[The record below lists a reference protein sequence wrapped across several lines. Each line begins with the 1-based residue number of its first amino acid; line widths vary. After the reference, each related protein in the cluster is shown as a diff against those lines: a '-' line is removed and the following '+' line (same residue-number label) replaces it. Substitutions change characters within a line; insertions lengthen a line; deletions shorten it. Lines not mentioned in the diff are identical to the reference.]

1 MIPALLVGSGE
12 SQVTRKKREVRFLPR
27 HQASSG
33 VKLRWYQSGEE
44 VNTGWEH
51 YDFSQGRS
59 SPHWLYVR
67 LPRLQAAGQRKK
79 KWSSAAPETSDTKS
93 EQPDTREATESPAP
107 TQLYKKMWPVL
118 LASSLRHLEW
128 TADVAMVLWVKLRR
142 EDLFC
147 QVQRRNSVRIYLA

>member
-1 MIPALLVGSGE
+1 MTLALLVGRGE

-93 EQPDTREATESPAP
+93 EQPDTQEEKPQSHRRQPNSTKRCDQSSWPPAYG
-107 TQLYKKMWPVL
+107 TWSEQQMLLCFFGSSWEQKISSVKYKGETL
-118 LASSLRHLEW
+118 
-128 TADVAMVLWVKLRR
+128 
-142 EDLFC
+142 
-147 QVQRRNSVRIYLA
+147 